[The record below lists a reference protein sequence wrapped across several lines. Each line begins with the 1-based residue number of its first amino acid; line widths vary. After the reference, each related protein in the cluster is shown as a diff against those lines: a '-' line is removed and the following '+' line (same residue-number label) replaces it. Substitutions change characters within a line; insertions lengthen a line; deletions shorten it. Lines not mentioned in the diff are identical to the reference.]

1 MRVLEKAVYR
11 GPHLYSERPMIR
23 IQLDLGRLEAWPTD
37 RLPGFSEALLA
48 KLPGLD
54 QHGCCFGRPGGFVD
68 RLLDGTWVGHVVE
81 HVALELQSLAGA
93 STTRGKT
100 RSVTGRPGV
109 YNVMYAWEDE
119 EAALLAGRLALEIVH
134 GLLPSASPSPGARWS
149 VPLTKR
155 WSPRRGCAPR
165 WWSSRWTGITGGAS
179 PPD

>member
-1 MRVLEKAVYR
+1 MTGATGAEGPMRVLERAVYR

-119 EAALLAGRLALEIVH
+119 EAALLAGR
-134 GLLPSASPSPGARWS
+134 
-149 VPLTKR
+149 
-155 WSPRRGCAPR
+155 
-165 WWSSRWTGITGGAS
+165 
-179 PPD
+179 